1 MKRNHKVRCGN
12 DNVRRKLKIGKEWR
26 LGKYKKKKGKEI
38 MRKSNE
44 KKRMRSL
51 NNENTRMRG
60 INRTKKK

>member
-1 MKRNHKVRCGN
+1 
-12 DNVRRKLKIGKEWR
+12 
-26 LGKYKKKKGKEI
+26 